1 MKQVIFD
8 VETKLTF
15 DAVGGYYPEKLG
27 ISFIGAIERDG
38 FPEESD
44 VVETR
49 HEFFEQ
55 DLEKFWPILE
65 SADVVIGF
73 NSDGFDLPTLIPY
86 YRGNIR
92 KLPSLDL
99 LARIKSSINRRIS
112 LDSLAQQTLG
122 TKKSGNGLDAIKYFQ
137 EKQWEK
143 LAHYCMKDVSITRDL
158 YDYGRVN
165 GKILYLNHWNNLVD
179 APVDFSYTPKPKAGV
194 QMSLL

>member
-27 ISFIGAIERDG
+27 ISFIGAIERNG
-38 FPEESD
+38 FPGEEGL
-44 VVETR
+44 VETEHR
-49 HEFFEQ
+49 FFEQ
-55 DLEKFWPILE
+55 DLEKFWPVLE

-86 YRGNIR
+86 YHGNIR

-99 LARIKSSINRRIS
+99 LSRIKSSINRRIS
-112 LDSLAQQTLG
+112 LDSLAKQTLG
-122 TKKSGNGLDAIKYFQ
+122 TKKSGSGLDAIKYFQ
-137 EKQWEK
+137 EKQWDK
-143 LAHYCMKDVSITRDL
+143 LAHYCMKDVAITRDL

-179 APVDFSYTPKPKAGV
+179 APVDFSFAPKPKTGV

>member
-38 FPEESD
+38 FPGEED
-44 VVETR
+44 VVETE
-49 HEFFEQ
+49 HQFFEQ
-55 DLEKFWPILE
+55 DLEKFWPVLE

-86 YRGNIR
+86 YHGNIR

-112 LDSLAQQTLG
+112 LDSLAKQTLG

-137 EKQWEK
+137 EKQWDK
-143 LAHYCMKDVSITRDL
+143 LAHYCMKDVAITRDL

-165 GKILYLNHWNNLVD
+165 GKILYLNHWNNVVD
-179 APVDFSYTPKPKAGV
+179 APVDFSFAPKPKTGV

>member
-38 FPEESD
+38 FPGEKD
-44 VVETR
+44 VVETE
-49 HEFFEQ
+49 HQFFEQ
-55 DLEKFWPILE
+55 DLEKFWPVLE

-86 YRGNIR
+86 YHGNIR

-112 LDSLAQQTLG
+112 LDSLAKQTLG

-137 EKQWEK
+137 EKQWDK
-143 LAHYCMKDVSITRDL
+143 LAHYCMKDVAITRDL

-165 GKILYLNHWNNLVD
+165 GKILYLNHWNNMVD
-179 APVDFSYTPKPKAGV
+179 APVDFSFAPKPKTGV

>member
-38 FPEESD
+38 FPEEEG
-44 VVETR
+44 VVETEHR
-49 HEFFEQ
+49 FFEQ
-55 DLEKFWPILE
+55 DLEKFWPVLE

-86 YRGNIR
+86 YQGNIR

-112 LDSLAQQTLG
+112 LDSLAKQTLG
-122 TKKSGNGLDAIKYFQ
+122 TKKSGSGLDAIKYFQ
-137 EKQWEK
+137 EKQWDK

-165 GKILYLNHWNNLVD
+165 GKILYLNHWNNVVD
-179 APVDFSYTPKPKAGV
+179 APVDFSFAVKPKTGV

>member
-38 FPEESD
+38 FPEEEGM
-44 VVETR
+44 VETEHR
-49 HEFFEQ
+49 FFEQ
-55 DLEKFWPILE
+55 DLEKFWPLLE
-65 SADVVIGF
+65 SADVIIGF

-86 YRGNIR
+86 YHGNIR

-112 LDSLAQQTLG
+112 LDSLAKQTLG

-158 YDYGRVN
+158 YDFGRVK
-165 GKILYLNHWNNLVD
+165 GKILYLNHWNNVVD
-179 APVDFSYTPKPKAGV
+179 APVDFSFAIKPKIGV

>member
-38 FPEESD
+38 FPGEEGL
-44 VVETR
+44 VETEHR
-49 HEFFEQ
+49 FFEQ
-55 DLEKFWPILE
+55 DLEKFWPVLE

-86 YRGNIR
+86 YHGNIR

-99 LARIKSSINRRIS
+99 LSRIKSSINRRIS
-112 LDSLAQQTLG
+112 LDSLAKQTLG
-122 TKKSGNGLDAIKYFQ
+122 TKKSGSGLDAIKYFQ
-137 EKQWEK
+137 EKQWDK
-143 LAHYCMKDVSITRDL
+143 LAHYCMKDVAITRDL

-179 APVDFSYTPKPKAGV
+179 APVDFSFAPKPKTGV

>member
-38 FPEESD
+38 FPGEEG
-44 VVETR
+44 VVETEHR
-49 HEFFEQ
+49 FFEQ
-55 DLEKFWPILE
+55 DLEKFWPVLE
-65 SADVVIGF
+65 SADVIIGF

-86 YRGNIR
+86 YHGNIR

-112 LDSLAQQTLG
+112 LDSLAKQTLG

-137 EKQWEK
+137 EKQWDK

-165 GKILYLNHWNNLVD
+165 GKILYLNHWNNVVD
-179 APVDFSYTPKPKAGV
+179 APVDFSFALKPKAGV

>member
-15 DAVGGYYPEKLG
+15 DAVGGYFPEKLG

-38 FPEESD
+38 FPEDEE
-44 VVETR
+44 VVETE
-49 HEFFEQ
+49 HKFFEQ

-86 YRGNIR
+86 YHGNIR

-99 LARIKSSINRRIS
+99 LSRIKSSINRRIS
-112 LDSLAQQTLG
+112 LDSLAKQTLG
-122 TKKSGNGLDAIKYFQ
+122 TKKSGSGLDAIKFFQ

-143 LAHYCMKDVSITRDL
+143 LAHYCMKDVAITRDL

-165 GKILYLNHWNNLVD
+165 GKILYLNHWNNVVD
-179 APVDFSYTPKPKAGV
+179 APVDFSFSPKPKAGV
-194 QMSLL
+194 QMSLW

>member
-38 FPEESD
+38 FPEEEGM
-44 VVETR
+44 VETEHR
-49 HEFFEQ
+49 FFEQ
-55 DLEKFWPILE
+55 DLEAFWPVLE
-65 SADVVIGF
+65 SADVIIGF

-99 LARIKSSINRRIS
+99 LARVKASINRRIS
-112 LDSLAQQTLG
+112 LDSLAKQTLG

-143 LAHYCMKDVSITRDL
+143 LAHYCMKDVAITRDL

-165 GKILYLNHWNNLVD
+165 GKILYLNHWNNVVD
-179 APVDFSYTPKPKAGV
+179 APVDFSFAVKPKTGV

>member
-27 ISFIGAIERDG
+27 ISFIGAIERNG
-38 FPEESD
+38 FPEDEG
-44 VVETR
+44 VVETEHR
-49 HEFFEQ
+49 FFEQ
-55 DLEKFWPILE
+55 DLEKFWPLLE

-73 NSDGFDLPTLIPY
+73 NSDGFDLPTLVPY

-99 LARIKSSINRRIS
+99 LSRVKASINRRIS
-112 LDSLAQQTLG
+112 LDSLAKQTLG

-137 EKQWEK
+137 EKQWDK
-143 LAHYCMKDVSITRDL
+143 LAHYCMKDVAITRDL
-158 YDYGRVN
+158 YDFGRVH
-165 GKILYLNHWNNLVD
+165 GKILYLNHWNNVVD
-179 APVDFSYTPKPKAGV
+179 APVDFSFAVKPKAGV